1 MDYLTFAEDLED
13 IAFNLGENAILN
25 SFKDKDNIGYITFGE
40 YDFLIRDFE
49 GIEDEDNDVLYF
61 SCEVVQ
67 YGFLIEN
74 PLITKFYKNKKF
86 NKQELISFIL
96 NFSKKID
103 NLKEIMVI
111 DDFEFFFKNFNK
123 KNFLVKGINFLY
135 WTNFIEENNRYGK
148 TNVKKILKKEIIYI
162 SNGKENYRL
171 EFFTTYGLDCDG
183 IESTSWGNLNIQK
196 IENNDFPKDFNFVSW
211 GNDYRLYLSHFNK
224 NHLVFSL
231 TSKENDFELDE
242 FAFYNKDSGS
252 IKKLGGDAGLNF
264 SEDDLKFYFFKGK
277 KEILLKEIIIK

>member
-86 NKQELISFIL
+86 NKQELIFFIL

-123 KNFLVKGINFLY
+123 KNFLVKGINFIY

-224 NHLVFSL
+224 NHLIFSL

-264 SEDDLKFYFFKGK
+264 FEDDLKFYFFKGK

>member
-86 NKQELISFIL
+86 NS
-96 NFSKKID
+96 
-103 NLKEIMVI
+103 
-111 DDFEFFFKNFNK
+111 
-123 KNFLVKGINFLY
+123 
-135 WTNFIEENNRYGK
+135 
-148 TNVKKILKKEIIYI
+148 
-162 SNGKENYRL
+162 
-171 EFFTTYGLDCDG
+171 
-183 IESTSWGNLNIQK
+183 
-196 IENNDFPKDFNFVSW
+196 
-211 GNDYRLYLSHFNK
+211 
-224 NHLVFSL
+224 
-231 TSKENDFELDE
+231 
-242 FAFYNKDSGS
+242 
-252 IKKLGGDAGLNF
+252 
-264 SEDDLKFYFFKGK
+264 
-277 KEILLKEIIIK
+277 